1 MAIKI
6 ISEHKK
12 RNGPKG
18 YGYNYTPLKAGMKRV
33 MVVLGGQTRH
43 IDVRK

>member
-18 YGYNYTPLKAGMKRV
+18 YGYTPPKAGMKRV

-43 IDVRK
+43 IDVKK